1 MMVSEGI
8 VLGAISIAVAVGL
21 SAYWKIKENA
31 DRKRRDSFLVDR
43 VAENLRKMAQ
53 YFLDVETTTVRNE
66 EREVSASRMMR
77 SLGSF
82 YRRNER
88 EMKDLLYQTRL
99 YLPLWSGLPPEDR
112 REIDGVLEMF
122 SWLLYGYY
130 QQALPEQLRQ
140 IDVVE
145 SREAFLE
152 KKARVM
158 TATDGLLRRY
168 EAPRAK

>member
-1 MMVSEGI
+1 MVSEGI
-8 VLGAISIAVAVGL
+8 VLGSISIAVAVGL
-21 SAYWKIKENA
+21 SAYWMIKENVDGEGRDSIA
-31 DRKRRDSFLVDR
+31 DRM
-43 VAENLRKMAQ
+43 AENLGKMAQ

-130 QQALPEQLRQ
+130 RQALPEQLRQ
-140 IDVVE
+140 IGVVE